1 MNRRPRNIIFI
12 PARKGSSRIK
22 NKNLKTIHSSTLIEI
37 CIKKAINLKN
47 DDTQIVLSTDFSN
60 KELNLSEFISKN
72 IVIHKRSI
80 QVSQNNSS
88 TESTLK
94 ELLDVDNFK
103 HFKESNGYVLMMQVT
118 SPLLEIQSIQKGL
131 DLFLSSRKYNTTIFS
146 AYKYKQFTWIKRGG
160 NFEPISYD
168 PDNRNNTQMMQDYFQ
183 ETGGFYIFPIK
194 GFLKKFNRFMD
205 YKTPLIIN
213 QIESLDIDEI
223 EDLNTARKY
232 FK

>member
-1 MNRRPRNIIFI
+1 MVMNRRPRNIIFI

-22 NKNLKTIHSSTLIEI
+22 NKNLQKIHSSTLIEI

-118 SPLLEIQSIQKGL
+118 SPLLEIRIYS
-131 DLFLSSRKYNTTIFS
+131 
-146 AYKYKQFTWIKRGG
+146 
-160 NFEPISYD
+160 
-168 PDNRNNTQMMQDYFQ
+168 
-183 ETGGFYIFPIK
+183 K
-194 GFLKKFNRFMD
+194 GFRF
-205 YKTPLIIN
+205 I
-213 QIESLDIDEI
+213 S
-223 EDLNTARKY
+223 
-232 FK
+232 